1 MDPFVVI
8 SFGKKVFRTR
18 VIRHSLNPV
27 WDEKLL
33 FHVRRYETAFQVQLT
48 ILDWDKLSSNDH
60 IGDASFSVKDL
71 VDCAPQPDPVSGLY
85 NEADEDHPMS
95 EYGLRLSPA
104 KETPWEAKYKPVI
117 TFRYALSVMFSYY
130 TYLFHSAKYQ
140 PYDAMRQR
148 FWRQY
153 MKQYDTDDTNT
164 MSHLELTS
172 MLDSLGSTL
181 TRSTVS
187 SFFTRFDKKAHHDD
201 ITIDQAIQCLET
213 ELGRPE
219 SEKKRLDADDGLPD
233 SSVSA
238 TPVLSITGD
247 KGQELQ
253 LDHLN
258 FSGPSAADSN
268 DDAGSKPI
276 KYPTEPMQQ
285 PLHAVAAA
293 ATPENS
299 DSWSDDAE
307 GDLSS
312 TGPSPSRTPPPGT
325 SVGKK
330 MGRFRRTKA
339 KSENSSD
346 DTQNASDSLERV
358 INVKNCPLCHR
369 PRLNSKAEI
378 DIITHLAVC
387 ASQDW
392 NNLDRIV
399 VGNFVTA
406 SQAQRKW
413 YTKVIT
419 MVSSGDYKLGA
430 VNFFVF
436 SFFHF
441 LNIPCTFR
449 ILPISLFRT
458 ELRVNWRKKRCKF
471 MLDWVLG
478 YCIKAQQV
486 AWKVVEVCYF
496 P

>member
-1 MDPFVVI
+1 MTRTGWDMDPFVVI

-48 ILDWDKLSSNDH
+48 VLDWDKLSSNDH
-60 IGDASFSVKDL
+60 IGDATFSVKDL
-71 VDCAPQPDPVSGLY
+71 VDCAPQRDPVTGLY
-85 NEADEDHPMS
+85 NEEDEDHPMS

-104 KETPWEAKYKPVI
+104 KETQWEAKYNPVI
-117 TFRYALSVMFSYY
+117 TFRYTFSLSCLHIIFTSSI
-130 TYLFHSAKYQ
+130 SAKYQ
-140 PYDAMRQR
+140 PYDALRQR

-153 MKQYDTDDTNT
+153 LKQYDTDDTNT

-187 SFFTRFDKKAHHDD
+187 SFFTRFNKKAHHDD
-201 ITIDQAIQCLET
+201 ITIDQAIQCLEA

-219 SEKKRLDADDGLPD
+219 SEKKRLDVDDGLPD

-238 TPVLSITGD
+238 TPVMSITGD

-253 LDHLN
+253 LDHLD
-258 FSGPSAADSN
+258 FSGPSTAGSN
-268 DDAGSKPI
+268 HDDAGSKPN
-276 KYPTEPMQQ
+276 KYLTEPMQQ
-285 PLHAVAAA
+285 PLHAVAAG

-312 TGPSPSRTPPPGT
+312 TGPSPSSSSPGT

-330 MGRFRRTKA
+330 KLGQFKRTNKA
-339 KSENSSD
+339 KGENSSD
-346 DTQNASDSLERV
+346 ETSQNASDSLERV

-378 DIITHLAVC
+378 DIVTHLAVC

-392 NNLDRIV
+392 KKVDRIV

-413 YTKVIT
+413 YTKVIS

-430 VNFFVF
+430 VYFFVF
-436 SFFHF
+436 SF
-441 LNIPCTFR
+441 
-449 ILPISLFRT
+449 S
-458 ELRVNWRKKRCKF
+458 RC
-471 MLDWVLG
+471 
-478 YCIKAQQV
+478 
-486 AWKVVEVCYF
+486 
-496 P
+496 